1 MHLGELIFKERTR
14 QGMSRAELD
23 RRLRSHG
30 FTLAGSTLRD
40 WETGNRDFSMDWNPY
55 FLHALSDALGLPEME
70 ILSRLGFDVGLPK
83 EIPPAALVVAMRI
96 GAIEDSELRKK
107 AVDLVNLALD
117 IAGL

>member
-1 MHLGELIFKERTR
+1 MHLGELILQERKR

-23 RRLRSHG
+23 KRLRAHG
-30 FTLAGSTLRD
+30 FALAGSTLRD

-55 FLHALSDALGLPEME
+55 FLFALSDALGLPELE
-70 ILSRLGFDVGLPK
+70 ILDRLGFDVGLPK

-96 GAIEDSELRKK
+96 GAVQDPELRKK
-107 AVDLVNLALD
+107 AVELVNLALD